1 MIGGKTRV
9 LILDDDPDQL
19 LLLGRSLRASGF
31 EVEML
36 TSPIGITNVVRRSKP
51 DLIILD
57 VNVPA
62 VSGDM
67 LVEGIRKQHG
77 EARIILY
84 SSSDATVLHGL
95 ARSAGANGWIQKGAS
110 MDEVIRKLRRF
121 LLSNTSPNVR

>member
-36 TSPIGITNVVRRSKP
+36 TSPIGITNVVRRTKP

-62 VSGDM
+62 VSGDQ
-67 LVEGIRKQHG
+67 LVDGIRKHHG
-77 EARIILY
+77 EARIVLY

-95 ARSAGANGWIQKGAS
+95 ARRAGANGWIQKGAP

-121 LLSNTSPNVR
+121 LLSNTSPNMG